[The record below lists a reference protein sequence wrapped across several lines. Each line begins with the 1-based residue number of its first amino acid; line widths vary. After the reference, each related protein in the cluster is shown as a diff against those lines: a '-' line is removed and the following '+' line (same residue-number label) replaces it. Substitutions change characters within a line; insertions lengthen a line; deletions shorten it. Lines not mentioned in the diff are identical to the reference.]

1 MAARPSYTM
10 RLEFSGPS
18 LESLYGKR
26 QYFPGERSR
35 KLQTHGRYIAMLLE
49 HFSIP
54 EKLKL
59 PSQKHLFDAKE
70 AVRRHAQRR
79 RKNKSS
85 LVEEALELELE
96 MGFTIDSDT
105 SVLTLFKHA
114 RTMVDVTLSENKS
127 LYIFQLDS
135 KFRILCVKIDRGDDL

>member
-1 MAARPSYTM
+1 
-10 RLEFSGPS
+10 
-18 LESLYGKR
+18 
-26 QYFPGERSR
+26 
-35 KLQTHGRYIAMLLE
+35 MLLE

-85 LVEEALELELE
+85 LVEEALELERE

-105 SVLTLFKHA
+105 SGLTLFKHA

-135 KFRILCVKIDRGDDL
+135 KFRILCVKIAEHGMFHKAIFCLIAISCISLAAEGRSEDPRRLVP